1 MFIGPLEATNLG
13 RPAVSKGVKRFLDR
27 AWRLF
32 VDEDSGSWMLEDV
45 PATDDQHRALHK
57 TIKKVTE
64 DIEAMRFNTGISA
77 MMEFVNVMTKSQTRP
92 AAVLTPFI
100 QLLAPFAP
108 HLGEELWARAGVKG
122 ELSYAKWPIVEDKW
136 LVEDSKTYA
145 VQVNGKV
152 RGQVQLPMDV
162 DQTTAIEAAKADPN
176 VSRHLD
182 GKTIVREIFVKNRMI
197 NLVAK

>member
-1 MFIGPLEATNLG
+1 
-13 RPAVSKGVKRFLDR
+13 
-27 AWRLF
+27 
-32 VDEDSGSWMLEDV
+32 MLEDV

-92 AAVLTPFI
+92 TAVLTPFI

-108 HLGEELWARAGVKG
+108 HLGEELWSRAGVKG
-122 ELSYAKWPIVEDKW
+122 ELSYAKWPTAEDRW

-162 DQTTAIEAAKADPN
+162 DQTTAIETAKADPN